1 MQDEV
6 EKPDHYQFGQ
16 MQAWDIIEL
25 ALIGTH
31 DPVTAYHKGV
41 ALAYLLRASR
51 KGGDTD
57 IAKASAHLKR
67 ETARHV
73 TAAPDYDPASAAFW
87 HGDMK
92 ISWWPAWADK
102 QGYRYAR
109 SPDGSSHPHPVS
121 APEIA
126 AADGAGDYGN
136 PVTPGCAMP
145 SADDRTHGVF
155 DVDLTRPAFFHTTD
169 GVYHAY
175 ARARW
180 P

>member
-16 MQAWDIIEL
+16 MEAWDIIEL

-73 TAAPDYDPASAAFW
+73 VRIPPAPDYDPASVAFRHCDPNRVCGIPNSGRSVPNLVHRSAHPMAAEALR
-87 HGDMK
+87 DQDAT
-92 ISWWPAWADK
+92 P
-102 QGYRYAR
+102 
-109 SPDGSSHPHPVS
+109 
-121 APEIA
+121 
-126 AADGAGDYGN
+126 
-136 PVTPGCAMP
+136 PGCAPPRMGTE
-145 SADDRTHGVF
+145 RRHG
-155 DVDLTRPAFFHTTD
+155 
-169 GVYHAY
+169 
-175 ARARW
+175 
-180 P
+180 

>member
-1 MQDEV
+1 MRDEV
-6 EKPDHYQFGQ
+6 EKPDHYQFGSIE
-16 MQAWDIIEL
+16 AWDIIEL

-73 TAAPDYDPASAAFW
+73 APGPDYDPASVAFR
-87 HGDMK
+87 HGDLE
-92 ISWWPAWADK
+92 SVCGVAARADK

-109 SPDGSSHPHPVS
+109 SPDGSSHLYPVS
-121 APEIA
+121 APELA
-126 AADGAGDYGN
+126 DADGCAEYGN
-136 PVTPGCAMP
+136 PVTPG
-145 SADDRTHGVF
+145 
-155 DVDLTRPAFFHTTD
+155 
-169 GVYHAY
+169 
-175 ARARW
+175 RATGRL